1 LAATVDDKTVGIFNA
16 ESGAVLQRITSDG
29 KILGVT
35 FSPAAQYAL
44 AIEEPGRT
52 RVWDLEMR
60 RSILTVGGRTNEYAA
75 QDITDVT
82 QRSPIINV
90 AFADND
96 PVFITTRS
104 DGVVSLWKRGA
115 NAGFG
120 TFGVNFNDHAEAI
133 RVSAGRNLREAVL
146 SPDGRYLMTTAG
158 GNWMNPQGTM
168 ELADFK
174 ARLWDMSD
182 GREIGRI
189 TSEGATGVAAISAA
203 GQLVATASAVPSIG
217 DDGRATAS
225 IELGIWRLAA
235 NAETDRSFVKGPGAD
250 AMNAMK
256 KSGGVLSLDG
266 RRAAAAT
273 DDGLVLWDAAEGI
286 RKIDLPASKR
296 NNAENH
302 RPTRPRSL
310 RFSADSKTLMV
321 TEARSAWAFR
331 TGDGELIGR
340 KDFDADLASPPA
352 IDPHGPYSAVTLFR
366 GGGIDLEK
374 QLLGGAI
381 PPGANVTRV
390 WELATGTDVA
400 TIEHRVPTSVIALA
414 RDGGTALWRARAS
427 MRTDLRHSRKASG
440 PALR

>member
-1 LAATVDDKTVGIFNA
+1 MMKSAALSAPRTPTTLLAIESSLLEQNAVAHEAMQTSLSRLALPRVGTLALGRNRKVVK
-16 ESGAVLQRITSDG
+16 AVFSADGQYLALLTTGIHAGEPTDG

-44 AIEEPGRT
+44 AVEEPGRK

-90 AFADND
+90 AFADD
-96 PVFITTRS
+96 DRVFITARS

-133 RVSAGRNLREAVL
+133 RVSAGRNLTQVVL

-203 GQLVATASAVPSIG
+203 RQLVATASAVPSIG

-235 NAETDRSFVKGPGAD
+235 NTERDRGFVKGPGAD
-250 AMNAMK
+250 AMKAMK
-256 KSGGVLSLDG
+256 KPGGVLSLDG

-286 RKIDLPASKR
+286 RKIDLPASNR

-321 TEARSAWAFR
+321 TEARSAWAF
-331 TGDGELIGR
+331 
-340 KDFDADLASPPA
+340 
-352 IDPHGPYSAVTLFR
+352 H
-366 GGGIDLEK
+366 
-374 QLLGGAI
+374 
-381 PPGANVTRV
+381 
-390 WELATGTDVA
+390 TGTGN
-400 TIEHRVPTSVIALA
+400 SS
-414 RDGGTALWRARAS
+414 GARALMPIS
-427 MRTDLRHSRKASG
+427 RRRPRSTRTAAMPL
-440 PALR
+440 